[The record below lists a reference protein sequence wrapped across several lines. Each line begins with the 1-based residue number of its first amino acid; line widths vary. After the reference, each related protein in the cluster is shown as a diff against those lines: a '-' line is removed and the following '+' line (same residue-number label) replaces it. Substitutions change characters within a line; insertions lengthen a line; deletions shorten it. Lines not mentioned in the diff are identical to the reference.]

1 MRLWGEGMAQVDD
14 IEQVERELEAF
25 RARAQDTLKSFDRL
39 TELISEFTK
48 ISQAYEAEVGNAAEI
63 ADLLKDRLNE
73 IDQNWVQLKSEVDE
87 ARGLLSR
94 SEVEREGRW
103 VQYNKENKKAQ
114 DEIEASW
121 QEVQNQLGQTVIDMQ
136 NDSNQHFAEVNRDL
150 DLQTSRLDEIQQR
163 WTTLDEDLDK
173 TKTAL
178 IAADRNQRTYF
189 EQMITDLGGGS
200 EQHLAEVNRSL
211 DSQATRLDDIQNA
224 FEQRWT
230 VLEEDHAKT
239 KTALIAADR
248 NQRTYFEQ
256 MITDLG
262 GGSEQHLAEVN
273 RSLDSQAL
281 RLEDFQSEFD
291 RRWTKM
297 QEDGIK
303 MQNDFQAAHGDLR
316 AASWKM
322 IDDLRGETEGRFSE
336 INKGLARQAAKHEG
350 ANEAIEARIVEANNR
365 LAGDFE
371 QKNAIME
378 LKIDRLQRMF
388 WALLAIIIIIA
399 IIIIYSTY

>member
-1 MRLWGEGMAQVDD
+1 MAQVDD

-25 RARAQDTLKSFDRL
+25 RARAQDTLKSFDLL
-39 TELISEFTK
+39 TELISEITK
-48 ISQAYEAEVGNAAEI
+48 TSQAYEAEVGNAAEI
-63 ADLLKDRLNE
+63 ADLLNNKLNE
-73 IDQNWVQLKSEVDE
+73 IDQNWLRLKSEVDE
-87 ARGLLSR
+87 ARELLSR
-94 SEVEREGRW
+94 SEIEREGRW
-103 VQYNKENKKAQ
+103 VQYNKDNKKAQ
-114 DEIEASW
+114 EELEASW

-163 WTTLDEDLDK
+163 WTTLDEDLAK
-173 TKTAL
+173 TKNAL

-189 EQMITDLGGGS
+189 EQMIADLRGDSEQHFAEVNRSLDLQTSRLDEIQQRWTTLDEDLAKTKNALIAADRNQRTHFEQIIADLRGGS

-211 DSQATRLDDIQNA
+211 DSQAT
-224 FEQRWT
+224 
-230 VLEEDHAKT
+230 
-239 KTALIAADR
+239 
-248 NQRTYFEQ
+248 
-256 MITDLG
+256 
-262 GGSEQHLAEVN
+262 
-273 RSLDSQAL
+273 

-316 AASWKM
+316 TASWKM

-336 INKGLARQAAKHEG
+336 INKSLTHHAAKYEE

-365 LAGDFE
+365 LARDFE